1 MIDHGKVRSTVKPE
15 AKVIDEYSVW
25 INTEIQ
31 EVEVNFG
38 DNIHTEYEF
47 NQIRYSKNEYIEMI
61 DNRNAQLESQVTD
74 TQLALVEVYE
84 MML

>member
-1 MIDHGKVRSTVKPE
+1 MVDYGKVRSTVKPE

-25 INTEIQ
+25 INTDIQ
-31 EVEVNFG
+31 EIAVTYEG
-38 DNIHTEYEF
+38 ESHTEYGF
-47 NQIRYSKNEYIEMI
+47 NQTRYSKDEYISLI
-61 DNRNAQLESQVTD
+61 DDKNTQLEAQVTD

>member
-1 MIDHGKVRSTVKPE
+1 MIDHGKVRSTVRPE

>member
-1 MIDHGKVRSTVKPE
+1 MIDHGKVRSMVKPE

-84 MML
+84 MIL

>member
-15 AKVIDEYSVW
+15 SKVIDEYSVW

-84 MML
+84 MIL

>member
-1 MIDHGKVRSTVKPE
+1 MIDYGKVRSTVKPE
-15 AKVIDEYSVW
+15 SKVIDEYSVW

-31 EVEVNFG
+31 EVEVNFE

>member
-31 EVEVNFG
+31 EVEVNFE

>member
-31 EVEVNFG
+31 EVEVNFE

-84 MML
+84 MVL

>member
-84 MML
+84 MIL

>member
-1 MIDHGKVRSTVKPE
+1 MIDHGKVRSTVRPE

-47 NQIRYSKNEYIEMI
+47 NQIRYSKDEYIEMI